1 MFARIVAA
9 TAFSAVAVAGYPAIS
24 SADINGNSDAKPLLI
39 WSAGC
44 DATASLEGIT
54 EKSGAVSI
62 KQIVDGVPVNLGIGY
77 SQQAK
82 AGDTI
87 NITGPWQPYDS
98 VITLQ
103 GFRAGYDDGASLVP
117 VTPVTTSRRLAA
129 DQCPS
134 VPAFNQ

>member
-1 MFARIVAA
+1 MYVTRFI
-9 TAFSAVAVAGYPAIS
+9 AVATFGLAALVGYPAIS

-39 WSAGC
+39 WSASC

-54 EKSGAVSI
+54 DKTGAVSI
-62 KQIVDGVPVNLGIGY
+62 KQIVDGMPVNLGAGY

-82 AGDTI
+82 AGDVI
-87 NITGPWQPYDS
+87 NIAGPWQPYDS

-103 GFRAGYDDGASLVP
+103 GFRAGYDDGAALVA

-129 DQCPS
+129 DQCQS
-134 VPAFNQ
+134 ILSYE